1 MLHAHAPAFF
11 WIKGKG
17 PWINGDTL
25 GAAQMPGNWATPNSH
40 GLGISKGSKNPELAW
55 DFVKYLTDIEV
66 ATAFAKIASVLT
78 GIKEVDKAQLARF
91 QKDDPLAFQVLSTQL
106 EHTDKMCGN
115 WRLGNDSRVKDGFW
129 PEFQSAHARPQGRQ
143 DGAGRRR
150 APRQPR
156 AARGREALAGSAP
169 SAERLAGHAHERH
182 GVARS
187 DDHDLVPAQAD
198 AGSRRWS
205 SASCCR
211 RWRSSSSTASCRWA
225 GTPGCRCM
233 PGRRSRPR
241 SSIGLEHYEEMLLD
255 DDVFWQALA
264 NTLIFIACSPLA
276 IAAALGIALLVNSDL
291 RGAAVYRTIVFLS
304 YPLMTVAVGIIWR
317 WLYDERGGFINY
329 VLRSSGLVDQ
339 PVKFLQSFDWALP
352 CVIVADFWQVLGFYM
367 IILLTGLQSIPQH
380 LYEAA
385 RVDGVPASARFFRI
399 TLPLLRPSIFL
410 CIVVGILNSFTSF
423 DLVYVMTNGGPGH
436 ATELLITYIYKAGFG
451 QTRFDYAAALTVV
464 QFLLL
469 VVLTVLANRLSGGNA
484 GSLER

>member
-1 MLHAHAPAFF
+1 MHAWSPL
-11 WIKGKG
+11 K
-17 PWINGDTL
+17 
-25 GAAQMPGNWATPNSH
+25 AAQW
-40 GLGISKGSKNPELAW
+40 
-55 DFVKYLTDIEV
+55 
-66 ATAFAKIASVLT
+66 
-78 GIKEVDKAQLARF
+78 
-91 QKDDPLAFQVLSTQL
+91 
-106 EHTDKMCGN
+106 
-115 WRLGNDSRVKDGFW
+115 
-129 PEFQSAHARPQGRQ
+129 
-143 DGAGRRR
+143 
-150 APRQPR
+150 
-156 AARGREALAGSAP
+156 
-169 SAERLAGHAHERH
+169 
-182 GVARS
+182 
-187 DDHDLVPAQAD
+187 
-198 AGSRRWS
+198 
-205 SASCCR
+205 
-211 RWRSSSSTASCRWA
+211 
-225 GTPGCRCM
+225 
-233 PGRRSRPR
+233 
-241 SSIGLEHYEEMLLD
+241 IGLEHYEEMLLD

-264 NTLIFIACSPLA
+264 NTLIFIGCSPLA

-291 RGAAVYRTIVFLS
+291 SGAAVYRTIVFLS

-352 CVIVADFWQVLGFYM
+352 CVILADFWQVLGFYM

-385 RVDGVPASARFFRI
+385 RVDGVPAMRASSRI

-423 DLVYVMTNGGPGH
+423 DLIYVMTNGGPGH